1 MDFSFSALAASSSTS
16 VSSVLATGSVF
27 STVCTASTAS
37 VTTAVSVLTAACA
50 DSTASAGA
58 VSSTT
63 TGISSFASA
72 SACCSGAAS
81 PTVFSATTASIAV
94 SCTSCVVSV
103 LSTTGAVGAILEA
116 RCSSFACSAASF
128 AKRRRSRG
136 SLATREADASGGV
149 NGNTGAG
156 SASSVGFWL
165 GSSTSRVTGRF
176 SSAAVSTTRVLAYCS
191 ANFCKARLNVVT
203 KPNCS
208 IRNLQSSP

>member
-27 STVCTASTAS
+27 SIVCTASTAS
-37 VTTAVSVLTAACA
+37 VTTAVSVSTAACA

-81 PTVFSATTASIAV
+81 PTVFCATTASIAV

-103 LSTTGAVGAILEA
+103 LSTGAAGAILEA